1 MDGFTYHNIF
11 QTKGIEY
18 IVIIIFLLSLIPY
31 WVLMNRRAR
40 MAGYSRSPRRR
51 FSKEKITIPG
61 GLFFSRNH
69 TWAHLERSG
78 LAKIGLDNLLIH
90 ITGSVDIRFLRNA
103 GEDIVKVDLILEMK
117 QQDKM
122 LRIFSPVSGRI
133 SRANADVLEDDDI
146 LAEDPYGKGWLYE
159 ITPTAWVKETH
170 TFFMAEEALEWS
182 VGEFEKFRDFIAR
195 STAKHSPE
203 PSFITLQDGGELA
216 DHVLSVLPAEV
227 WNDFQQEFLENI
239 N

>member
-31 WVLMNRRAR
+31 WVIMNRRAK
-40 MAGYSRSPRRR
+40 MAGYSQSPRRL
-51 FSKEKITIPG
+51 SKEKIKIPG

-78 LAKIGLDNLLIH
+78 LAKIGLDDLLIQ
-90 ITGSVDIRFLRNA
+90 ITGSVDIRFLRDA
-103 GEDIVKVDLILEMK
+103 GEEIMKGDLILEMK
-117 QQDKM
+117 QQDKT
-122 LRIFSPVSGRI
+122 LRIFSPVSGKI
-133 SRANADVLEDDDI
+133 SRANADVLEDDGI

-182 VGEFEKFRDFIAR
+182 VREFDKFRDFIAR
-195 STAKHSPE
+195 SSAKHSPE
-203 PSFITLQDGGELA
+203 PSYVILQDGGEMA

-227 WNDFQQEFLENI
+227 WDDFQQEFLENI
-239 N
+239 S